1 MAVKLRKPILVGGIG
16 ISIALWLWDSIQQ
29 SVIEVGQLSVV
40 GAIALGTGFWF
51 LQRKASKKSLSPQLP
66 LMLSRETAEQA
77 IAQAQAMVAQLET
90 EAPDKDICE
99 LKQQVAQ
106 LPNSLNRQEL
116 QLAVRGGKKAG
127 KTTLKEVLEN
137 QEIAENIRFVE
148 TEALLSETEA
158 AETAAKEVALA
169 SDLVL
174 MVINGDL
181 TDSEWQILQQLR
193 ASHQHLILLFNKQDR
208 YLPEER
214 TAILEQLRHRVQEII
229 STEDVLAI
237 SASPAPVKVR
247 QHQEDGSVQESMKP
261 LTAEVGSLSDRLR
274 QILSHQRQQL
284 VWATTWREAM
294 GLKAKAKNILNDL
307 RRDRALP
314 VIEGYQWIAAAAA
327 FANPVA
333 ALDLLATAAINAQM
347 LVDLSDIYQ
356 QKFSLSQ
363 AQTASGTIGKLMV
376 QLGLVEL
383 STQTIGS
390 ILKSNALTYV
400 AGGAVQGVS
409 AAYLTRLAGLSLI
422 EYFQEQEV
430 SGATD
435 KGLNLEKL
443 GQKLQK
449 VFQQNQRTAFL
460 QSFVKQAVAR
470 LSSESSQAER
480 ISSQTS

>member
-16 ISIALWLWDSIQQ
+16 ISIALWLWDTIQQ
-29 SVIEVGQLSVV
+29 SVMEVGQLSVV

-66 LMLSRETAEQA
+66 LLLSRETAAQA
-77 IAQAQAMVAQLET
+77 IAQAQTMVAQLET

-116 QLAVRGGKKAG
+116 QLAISGGKKAG
-127 KTTLKEVLEN
+127 KTTLKEVLEH

-148 TEALLSETEA
+148 TEALLSEAEA

-214 TAILEQLRHRVQEII
+214 AAILEQLRHRVQEII

-294 GLKAKAKNILNDL
+294 GLKAKAKNILNEF
-307 RRDRALP
+307 RRDRAVP
-314 VIEGYQWIAAAAA
+314 IIEGYQWIAAAAA

-383 STQTIGS
+383 STQTIGI

-430 SGATD
+430 SGATG

-460 QSFVKQAVAR
+460 QNFVKQAVVR
-470 LSSESSQAER
+470 LSPESSQGGR
-480 ISSQTS
+480 ISSQNS